1 MCFCSK
7 LYFIWIKIIEI
18 ELMKVRNVKAD
29 TTDAMPVMT
38 LVLMVILSLL
48 LAGWQLFDVKDFS
61 GVQVY
66 LPMVQAVLL
75 LIAVTLGI
83 AYFKIK
89 TNSLRSQ
96 DVLGLTHGA
105 STLSFKNT
113 EAVLGAAAGG
123 VIRVNRNLQAEY
135 LSEVAS
141 SLTGWSAE
149 EARSRPIQDVV
160 NVQGVRA
167 IDTLRQIIEDQF
179 LKPDSIFDLHDVKI
193 LTKSAEAKYV
203 KFKTAPVHTVDG
215 GIEYVALVIQDVTD
229 DRAAM
234 QELYNQASRDS
245 LTGLYN
251 RKSFQEFLEEALSE
265 DAANKKTNVLC
276 YMDLDHFKTVNDVCG
291 HAAGD
296 ELLKQIADLF
306 SKRVRSTDRL
316 ARTGGDEFAIL
327 LTGCSVERGKIIFE
341 RILED
346 VQTYR
351 FTWNQNTFQVGVS
364 MGALE
369 FDSTCRVTDMGSLM
383 LSADEACY
391 TAKKLGRNQLYIKDV
406 GDTSENNKI
415 DSGEN
420 WEAILNEALQYDK
433 FALYVQP
440 IMALQAEV
448 MLKERQYEVLIRLPQ
463 DEEVLSP
470 GSFMPAA
477 QRLGLM
483 GALDRWV
490 VEKTIR
496 NIASGNYVDDEH
508 RKQVFTINLSA
519 DSVNDEEFIG
529 FVSRMLK
536 EYNVPASILCFE
548 ISESIVLA
556 NFMRAQVLLNELVD
570 IGASGS
576 LDDFGS
582 GISSLSYLRD
592 LPVSYLKIDGTFIRN
607 MSKNRVDAAM
617 VDAVNKV
624 GQVMNLSTI
633 AESVENDITKQL
645 LKRMGVNYAQG
656 YHCGKPI
663 EFAQIHLA
671 EAS

>member
-1 MCFCSK
+1 
-7 LYFIWIKIIEI
+7 
-18 ELMKVRNVKAD
+18 MKVRNAKAE
-29 TTDAMPVMT
+29 TSETVPVMT

-48 LAGWQLFDVKDFS
+48 LSGWQLFDGEEIS
-61 GVQVY
+61 GIQVY
-66 LPMVQAVLL
+66 LPMIQAVLL

-83 AYFKIK
+83 AFYKIK
-89 TNSLRSQ
+89 TESMKSQ

-105 STLSFKNT
+105 SALSIKNT
-113 EAVLGAAAGG
+113 EAVLGVAAGG
-123 VIRVNRNLQAEY
+123 VIRVSRNLQAEY

-141 SLTGWSAE
+141 SITGWSSE
-149 EARSRPIQDVV
+149 DARGRPIQSVV

-167 IDTLRQIIEDQF
+167 IDAFRQIIEDQF
-179 LKPDSIFDLHDVKI
+179 TRPDSVFNLHDLKI
-193 LTKSAEAKYV
+193 LNRSSEAKYV
-203 KFKTAPVHTVDG
+203 KFKTAPVHGSDG
-215 GIEYVALVIQDVTD
+215 EIEYVALLVQDITE

-234 QELYNQASRDS
+234 QDLYNQASRDS

-251 RKSFQEFLEEALSE
+251 RKSFQEFLGEVLSE
-265 DAANKKTNVLC
+265 DPSDKKLNVLC
-276 YMDLDHFKTVNDVCG
+276 YMDLDHFKSVNDVCG

-327 LTGCSVERGKIIFE
+327 LKECNVERAKIIFE

-346 VQTYR
+346 VQGYR

-369 FDSTCRVTDMGSLM
+369 FGSKYRITDMAELM

-406 GDTSENNKI
+406 SEACENTKVE
-415 DSGEN
+415 SGEN
-420 WEAILNEALQYDK
+420 WEVILNEALERET

-440 IMALQAEV
+440 ILPLQAAV
-448 MLKERQYEVLIRLPQ
+448 SLKERQYEVLVRLPH
-463 DEEVLSP
+463 EGEILSP
-470 GSFMPAA
+470 GSFMPEA

-483 GALDRWV
+483 GMLDHWV
-490 VEKTIR
+490 IEKTMR
-496 NIASGNYVDDEH
+496 NIASGDYADSKS

-519 DSVNDEEFIG
+519 DSINNDEFID
-529 FVSRMLK
+529 FVKRML
-536 EYNVPASILCFE
+536 EVYAVPASMLCFE
-548 ISESIVLA
+548 VSESIVLA
-556 NFMRAQVLLNELVD
+556 NFMRAQALLNELVD
-570 IGASGS
+570 IGVSSS

-592 LPVSYLKIDGTFIRN
+592 LPVSYLKIDGAFIRS

-617 VDAVNKV
+617 VEAVNKV

-633 AESVENDITKQL
+633 AESVEDDITKQL
-645 LKRMGVNYAQG
+645 LRRMGVNYAQG
-656 YHCGKPI
+656 YHCGKPV
-663 EFAQIHLA
+663 EFDQLHLA
-671 EAS
+671 EVS

>member
-1 MCFCSK
+1 
-7 LYFIWIKIIEI
+7 
-18 ELMKVRNVKAD
+18 MKVRNAKPEASNTV
-29 TTDAMPVMT
+29 PIMT
-38 LVLMVILSLL
+38 LVLMVLLSLL
-48 LAGWQLFDVKDFS
+48 LAGWQFFDIGVAS
-61 GVQVY
+61 GVKVY
-66 LPMVQAVLL
+66 LPMLQAVLL
-75 LIAVTLGI
+75 LIAVTLGVSF
-83 AYFKIK
+83 YKLK
-89 TNSLRSQ
+89 TDLLKSE
-96 DVLGLTHGA
+96 DVLGLTHGG
-105 STLSFKNT
+105 SMLSFKNT

-123 VIRVNRNLQAEY
+123 VIRVNRNMRAEY
-135 LSEVAS
+135 LSEVATS
-141 SLTGWSAE
+141 ITGWSSHDALDQ
-149 EARSRPIQDVV
+149 PIQAVV
-160 NVQGVRA
+160 KVQGVRA
-167 IDTLRQIIEDQF
+167 IDTLKQIIEDQF

-193 LTKSAEAKYV
+193 LTKSSEAKYV
-203 KFKTAPVHTVDG
+203 KFKTAPVHASDG
-215 GIEYVALVIQDVTD
+215 SIEYVALVIQDVTD

-251 RKSFQEFLEEALSE
+251 RKSFQEFLETALSE
-265 DAANKKTNVLC
+265 DSSGNKTNVLC

-327 LTGCSVERGKIIFE
+327 LLGCTVNRAKLIFE

-346 VQTYR
+346 VQGYR

-369 FDSTCRVTDMGSLM
+369 FDSTSRITDMGNLM

-391 TAKKLGRNQLYIKDV
+391 TAKKLGRNQLYIKDA
-406 GDTSENNKI
+406 SEQQN
-415 DSGEN
+415 DSKPEDAEN
-420 WEAILNEALQYDK
+420 WEIILKNALKYDN

-440 IMALQAEV
+440 IMPLQAEV
-448 MLKERQYEVLIRLPQ
+448 ELKERQYEVLIRLPYK
-463 DEEVLSP
+463 EEVLSP

-483 GALDRWV
+483 GAIDRWV

-496 NIASGNYVDDEH
+496 NIASGNFGDDAD
-508 RKQVFTINLSA
+508 RTQLFTVNLSA
-519 DSVNDEEFIG
+519 DSVNDEEFVN
-529 FVSRMLK
+529 FVSRMLN

-556 NFMRAQVLLNELVD
+556 NFMRSQVLLNELVD

-663 EFAQIHLA
+663 EFERINLA

>member
-1 MCFCSK
+1 
-7 LYFIWIKIIEI
+7 
-18 ELMKVRNVKAD
+18 MKVRNVKVEASN
-29 TTDAMPVMT
+29 AMPVMT
-38 LVLMVILSLL
+38 LVLMVLLSLL
-48 LAGWQLFDVKDFS
+48 LAGWQLFDVKEVS
-61 GVQVY
+61 GEQVY
-66 LPMVQAVLL
+66 LPMIQVVLL
-75 LIAVTLGI
+75 LIAVTLGV
-83 AYFKIK
+83 AFYKIK
-89 TNSLRSQ
+89 TDALRNQ
-96 DVLGLTHGA
+96 VVLGLTHGG

-123 VIRVNRNLQAEY
+123 VIRVNRDLQTEY

-141 SLTGWSAE
+141 ELTGWTAE
-149 EARSRPIQDVV
+149 EAKNCPIQDVV
-160 NVQGVRA
+160 NVQGARA
-167 IDTLRQIIEDQF
+167 IDTLKQILSDQF

-193 LTKSAEAKYV
+193 LTKNAEAKYV
-203 KFKTAPVHTVDG
+203 KFKTAPVHTSG
-215 GIEYVALVIQDVTD
+215 GEIEYVALVIQDVTD

-251 RKSFQEFLEEALSE
+251 RKSFQDFLETVLSE
-265 DAANKKTNVLC
+265 DPSTKKTNVLC

-327 LTGCSVERGKIIFE
+327 LMGCSVERAKTIFD

-346 VQTYR
+346 VQAYR

-369 FDSTCRVTDMGSLM
+369 FDSTYRVTDMGSLL

-391 TAKKLGRNQLYIKDV
+391 TAKKLGRNQLYIRDAAETTDHAKV
-406 GDTSENNKI
+406 

-420 WEAILNEALQYDK
+420 WEAILNAALKHDN

-440 IMALQAEV
+440 IMPLQADV
-448 MLKERQYEVLIRLPQ
+448 LLKERQYEVLIRLPHE
-463 DEEVLSP
+463 DEILSP

-496 NIASGNYVDDEH
+496 NIASGDFVDNKD
-508 RKQVFTINLSA
+508 RKQIFTVNLSA

-529 FVSRMLK
+529 FLSRMLK
-536 EYNVPASILCFE
+536 ECRVSASILCFE

-556 NFMRAQVLLNELVD
+556 NFMRAQILLNELVD

-592 LPVSYLKIDGTFIRN
+592 LPVTYLKIDGSFIRN

-663 EFAQIHLA
+663 AFDQMHLA
-671 EAS
+671 EAG

>member
-1 MCFCSK
+1 
-7 LYFIWIKIIEI
+7 
-18 ELMKVRNVKAD
+18 MKVRNVKAEVGE
-29 TTDAMPVMT
+29 AMPVMT
-38 LVLMVILSLL
+38 LVLLVVLSLL
-48 LAGWQLFDVKDFS
+48 LAGWQLFDVEEVS
-61 GVQVY
+61 GIQVY

-75 LIAVTLGI
+75 LISATLGV
-83 AYFKIK
+83 AYYKIK
-89 TNSLRSQ
+89 TKAFKSQ
-96 DVLGLTHGA
+96 DVLGLTHGG
-105 STLSFKNT
+105 SSLSFKNT

-123 VIRVNRNLQAEY
+123 VIRVNRDLKAEY
-135 LSEVAS
+135 LSEIALS
-141 SLTGWSAE
+141 ITGWTAE
-149 EARSRPIQDVV
+149 EAQGRPIQEIV

-167 IDTLRQIIEDQF
+167 ADTLRQIIEDQF
-179 LKPDSIFDLHDVKI
+179 HKADSVFDLHDIKI
-193 LTKSAEAKYV
+193 QTKKSEAKYV
-203 KFKTAPVHTVDG
+203 KFKTAPVHAVDG
-215 GIEYVALVIQDVTD
+215 SVEYIALVIQDITD

-251 RKSFQEFLEEALSE
+251 RKSFQEFLETALSE
-265 DAANKKTNVLC
+265 DATNKKTNVLC

-327 LTGCSVERGKIIFE
+327 LSGCTVERAKLIFE

-346 VQTYR
+346 VQSYR

-369 FDSTCRVTDMGSLM
+369 FDTSYRVTDMGSLM

-391 TAKKLGRNQLYIKDV
+391 TAKKLGRNQLYIKDATDKTESIQV
-406 GDTSENNKI
+406 EG
-415 DSGEN
+415 GEN
-420 WEAILNEALQYDK
+420 WESVLNDALKHDN
-433 FALYVQP
+433 FELYVQP
-440 IMALQAEV
+440 IMPLQADV
-448 MLKERQYEVLIRLPQ
+448 LLKERQYEVLIRLPHE
-463 DEEVLSP
+463 DEILSP

-483 GALDRWV
+483 GAVDRWV
-490 VEKTIR
+490 VEKTVR
-496 NIASGNYVDDEH
+496 NIASGNFVDLKE
-508 RKQVFTINLSA
+508 RTQVFTVNLSA

-529 FVSRMLK
+529 FIKRMLRD
-536 EYNVPASILCFE
+536 YDVPASILCFE

-556 NFMRAQVLLNELVD
+556 NFMRSQALLNELVD
-570 IGASGS
+570 IGACGS

-592 LPVSYLKIDGTFIRN
+592 LPVSYLKIDGAFIRN

-663 EFAQIHLA
+663 AFDQMHLA
-671 EAS
+671 EAG

>member
-1 MCFCSK
+1 
-7 LYFIWIKIIEI
+7 
-18 ELMKVRNVKAD
+18 MKVRNAKPESSNAV
-29 TTDAMPVMT
+29 PIMT
-38 LVLMVILSLL
+38 LVLMVLLSLL
-48 LAGWQLFDVKDFS
+48 LAGWQFFDIREAS
-61 GVQVY
+61 GVTVY
-66 LPMVQAVLL
+66 LPMVQAVLV

-83 AYFKIK
+83 SFYKLK
-89 TNSLRSQ
+89 TESLKSE
-96 DVLGLTHGA
+96 DVLGITHDG

-113 EAVLGAAAGG
+113 EAVLGVAAGG
-123 VIRVNRNLQAEY
+123 VIRVNRNMQAEY

-141 SLTGWSAE
+141 SITGWVSDE
-149 EARSRPIQDVV
+149 VIGQPIQSIVQ
-160 NVQGVRA
+160 VQGVRA
-167 IDTLRQIIEDQF
+167 IDTLKQIIESQF

-193 LTKSAEAKYV
+193 LTKSTEAKYV
-203 KFKTAPVHTVDG
+203 KFKTAPVHGSDG
-215 GIEYVALVIQDVTD
+215 SIEYVALVIQDVTD

-251 RKSFQEFLEEALSE
+251 RKSFQDFLEAALSE
-265 DAANKKTNVLC
+265 DSTSDKTNVLC
-276 YMDLDHFKTVNDVCG
+276 YLDLDHFKTVNDVCG

-296 ELLKQIADLF
+296 ELLKQVADLF

-327 LTGCSVERGKIIFE
+327 LKGCSVDRAKIIFE

-346 VQTYR
+346 IQRYR
-351 FTWNQNTFQVGVS
+351 FTWNQNTFKVGVS

-369 FDSTCRVTDMGSLM
+369 FDSTHRVTDMGQLM

-391 TAKKLGRNQLYIKDV
+391 TAKKLGRNQIYINN
-406 GDTSENNKI
+406 SEEENHEAA
-415 DSGEN
+415 SEASEN
-420 WEAILNEALQYDK
+420 WEKILKNALKYDN

-440 IMALQAEV
+440 IMPLQAEV
-448 MLKERQYEVLIRLPQ
+448 ELKERQYEVLIRLPHNG
-463 DEEVLSP
+463 EVLSP

-483 GALDRWV
+483 GSIDRWV
-490 VEKTIR
+490 VEKTVR
-496 NIASGNYVDDEH
+496 NIASGNFADDAD
-508 RKQVFTINLSA
+508 RKEIFTINLSA
-519 DSVNDEEFIG
+519 DSVNDEDFVG
-529 FVSRMLK
+529 FVNRILK
-536 EYNVPASILCFE
+536 DFEVPASILCFE

-556 NFMRAQVLLNELVD
+556 NFMRSQVLLNDLVD

-624 GQVMNLSTI
+624 GQVMNLNTI

-663 EFAQIHLA
+663 EFERIRLA
-671 EAS
+671 EAG

>member
-1 MCFCSK
+1 
-7 LYFIWIKIIEI
+7 
-18 ELMKVRNVKAD
+18 MKVRNVKAEVGE
-29 TTDAMPVMT
+29 AMPVMT
-38 LVLMVILSLL
+38 LVLLVVLSLL
-48 LAGWQLFDVKDFS
+48 LAGWQLFDVEEVS
-61 GVQVY
+61 GIQVY

-75 LIAVTLGI
+75 LISATLGV
-83 AYFKIK
+83 AYYKIK
-89 TNSLRSQ
+89 TKAFKSQ
-96 DVLGLTHGA
+96 DVLGLTHGG
-105 STLSFKNT
+105 SSLSFKNT

-123 VIRVNRNLQAEY
+123 VIRVNRDLKAEY
-135 LSEVAS
+135 LSEIALS
-141 SLTGWSAE
+141 ITGWTAE
-149 EARSRPIQDVV
+149 EAQGRPIQEIV

-167 IDTLRQIIEDQF
+167 ADTLRQIIEDQF
-179 LKPDSIFDLHDVKI
+179 HKADSVFDLHDIKI
-193 LTKSAEAKYV
+193 QTKKSEAKYV
-203 KFKTAPVHTVDG
+203 KFKTAPVHAVDG
-215 GIEYVALVIQDVTD
+215 SVEYIALVIQDITD

-251 RKSFQEFLEEALSE
+251 RKSFQEFLETALSE
-265 DAANKKTNVLC
+265 DATNKKTNVLC

-327 LTGCSVERGKIIFE
+327 LSGCTVERAKLIFE

-346 VQTYR
+346 VQSYR

-369 FDSTCRVTDMGSLM
+369 FDTSYRVTDMGSLM

-391 TAKKLGRNQLYIKDV
+391 TAKKLGRNQLYIKDATDKTESTQV
-406 GDTSENNKI
+406 EG
-415 DSGEN
+415 GEN
-420 WEAILNEALQYDK
+420 WESVLNDALKHDN
-433 FALYVQP
+433 FELYVQP
-440 IMALQAEV
+440 IMPLQADV
-448 MLKERQYEVLIRLPQ
+448 LLKERQYEVLIRLPHE
-463 DEEVLSP
+463 DEILSP

-483 GALDRWV
+483 GAVDRWV
-490 VEKTIR
+490 VEKTVR
-496 NIASGNYVDDEH
+496 NIASGNFVDLKE
-508 RKQVFTINLSA
+508 RTQVFTVNLSA

-529 FVSRMLK
+529 FIKRMLRD
-536 EYNVPASILCFE
+536 YDVPASILCFE

-556 NFMRAQVLLNELVD
+556 NFMRSQALLNELVD
-570 IGASGS
+570 IGACGS

-592 LPVSYLKIDGTFIRN
+592 LPVSYLKIDGAFIRN

-663 EFAQIHLA
+663 AFDQMHLA
-671 EAS
+671 EAG

>member
-1 MCFCSK
+1 
-7 LYFIWIKIIEI
+7 
-18 ELMKVRNVKAD
+18 MKVRNVKVVVSN
-29 TTDAMPVMT
+29 TMPVMT
-38 LVLMVILSLL
+38 LVLMVLLSLL
-48 LAGWQLFDVKDFS
+48 LAGWQLFEAKDLT

-66 LPMVQAVLL
+66 LPMLQAVLL
-75 LIAVTLGI
+75 LIAVILGV
-83 AYFKIK
+83 AFYKLK
-89 TNSLRSQ
+89 TDSLESQ
-96 DVLGLTHGA
+96 DVLGLTHGG

-135 LSEVAS
+135 LSEVAAS
-141 SLTGWSAE
+141 ITGWSAE
-149 EARSRPIQDVV
+149 EAQNQSIQSVV

-167 IDTLRQIIEDQF
+167 VDTLKQIIEDQF

-193 LTKSAEAKYV
+193 LTKSSEAKYV
-203 KFKTAPVHTVDG
+203 KFKTAPVHASDG
-215 GIEYVALVIQDVTD
+215 TIEYVALVIQDVTN

-251 RKSFQEFLEEALSE
+251 RKSFQEFLEISLSE
-265 DAANKKTNVLC
+265 DAASKKTSVLC

-327 LTGCSVERGKIIFE
+327 LSGCSVDRAKVIFG

-346 VQTYR
+346 VQGYR

-369 FDSTCRVTDMGSLM
+369 FDSSYRITDMGSLM

-391 TAKKLGRNQLYIKDV
+391 MAKKLGRNQLYVRDA
-406 GDTSENNKI
+406 SEQTDEAKI
-415 DSGEN
+415 DGGEN
-420 WEAILNEALQYDK
+420 WEVLINNALKYDN

-440 IMALQAEV
+440 IMPLQAEV
-448 MLKERQYEVLIRLPQ
+448 VLKERQYEVLIRLPH
-463 DEEVLSP
+463 ENEVLSP

-483 GALDRWV
+483 GAIDLWV

-496 NIASGNYVDDEH
+496 NIASGNFTDDAD
-508 RKQVFTINLSA
+508 RRQLFTINLSA
-519 DSVNDEEFIG
+519 DSVNDEGFID
-529 FVSRMLK
+529 FVNRMLS

-556 NFMRAQVLLNELVD
+556 NFMRSQTLLNELVD

-663 EFAQIHLA
+663 EFEHMNLA

>member
-1 MCFCSK
+1 
-7 LYFIWIKIIEI
+7 
-18 ELMKVRNVKAD
+18 
-29 TTDAMPVMT
+29 
-38 LVLMVILSLL
+38 MVVLSLL
-48 LAGWQLFDVKDFS
+48 LAGWQLFEVKEMS
-61 GVQVY
+61 GMQVY
-66 LPMVQAVLL
+66 LPMLQAVLL
-75 LIAVTLGI
+75 LMAVTLGI
-83 AYFKIK
+83 AFYKLR
-89 TNSLRSQ
+89 TNLLKSQ
-96 DVLGLTHGA
+96 DVLGLAHGG

-123 VIRVNRNLQAEY
+123 VIRVNHSLHAEY
-135 LSEVAS
+135 LSEVATGI
-141 SLTGWSAE
+141 TGWSAE
-149 EARSRPIQDVV
+149 DAQNQPIQSVV

-167 IDTLRQIIEDQF
+167 IDTLKQIIKDQF

-193 LTKSAEAKYV
+193 LTKFSDTRYV
-203 KFKTAPVHTVDG
+203 KFKTAPVHASDG
-215 GIEYVALVIQDVTD
+215 SIEYVALVIQDVTD

-251 RKSFQEFLEEALSE
+251 RKSFQDFLEATLSKGSS
-265 DAANKKTNVLC
+265 NKQTSTLC

-296 ELLKQIADLF
+296 ELLKQVADLF
-306 SKRVRSTDRL
+306 CKRVRSTDRL

-327 LTGCSVERGKIIFE
+327 LVGCCVDRAKIIFQ

-346 VQTYR
+346 VQRYR

-369 FDSTCRVTDMGSLM
+369 FDSTYRVTDMGGLM

-391 TAKKLGRNQLYIKDV
+391 TAKKLGRNQLYIKDAAEQKNESNA
-406 GDTSENNKI
+406 DNS
-415 DSGEN
+415 EN
-420 WEAILNEALQYDK
+420 WELILNNALKYDN

-440 IMALQAEV
+440 IVALQAEV
-448 MLKERQYEVLIRLPQ
+448 LLKETQYEVLIRLPY
-463 DEEVLSP
+463 ENEVLSP

-490 VEKTIR
+490 VEKTVR
-496 NIASGNYVDDEH
+496 NIASGNFTDDAD
-508 RKQVFTINLSA
+508 RKQLFTVNLSA
-519 DSVNDEEFIG
+519 DSVNDKRFID
-529 FVSRMLK
+529 FISRILK
-536 EYNVPASILCFE
+536 EYDVPASILCFE

-556 NFMRAQVLLNELVD
+556 NFMRSQTLLNELVN

-607 MSKNRVDAAM
+607 MSKDRVDAAM

-663 EFAQIHLA
+663 EFELMHLA

>member
-1 MCFCSK
+1 
-7 LYFIWIKIIEI
+7 
-18 ELMKVRNVKAD
+18 
-29 TTDAMPVMT
+29 MPVMT
-38 LVLMVILSLL
+38 LVLMVVLSLL
-48 LAGWQLFDVKDFS
+48 LAGWQLFDVKEFS
-61 GVQVY
+61 GIQVY
-66 LPMVQAVLL
+66 LPMFQAVLL

-83 AYFKIK
+83 AFYKMK
-89 TNSLRSQ
+89 TDALKSQ
-96 DVLGLTHGA
+96 DILGLTHGA

-123 VIRVNRNLQAEY
+123 VIRINRDLQAEY
-135 LSEVAS
+135 LSDVAS

-149 EARSRPIQDVV
+149 DAMNRPIQDVV

-167 IDTLRQIIEDQF
+167 IDTLKQIIEDQF
-179 LKPDSIFDLHDVKI
+179 QKPDSIFDLHDVKI
-193 LTKSAEAKYV
+193 LTKNSEPKYV
-203 KFKTAPVHTVDG
+203 KFKTAPVHTAEG

-234 QELYNQASRDS
+234 QDLYNQASRDS
-245 LTGLYN
+245 LTGIYN

-265 DAANKKTNVLC
+265 DSSNSKSNVLC

-327 LTGCSVERGKIIFE
+327 LTDCSVERAKIIFE

-346 VQTYR
+346 VQAYR

-369 FDSTCRVTDMGSLM
+369 FDSKYRITDMGSLM

-391 TAKKLGRNQLYIKDV
+391 MAKKLGRNQLYIKDATDV
-406 GDTSENNKI
+406 SENTKN

-420 WEAILNEALQYDK
+420 WEAILNAALKNDK
-433 FALYVQP
+433 FSLYVQP
-440 IMALQAEV
+440 ILPLQAEV
-448 MLKERQYEVLIRLPQ
+448 LLKERQYEVLIRLPHN
-463 DEEVLSP
+463 DEVLSP

-490 VEKTIR
+490 LEKTIR
-496 NIASGNYVDDEH
+496 NIASGNYVDGKD
-508 RKQVFTINLSA
+508 RKQVFTVNLSA
-519 DSVNDEEFIG
+519 DSVNDEGFVN
-529 FVSRMLK
+529 FVSRMLT
-536 EYNVPASILCFE
+536 EFNVPSSILCFE

-556 NFMRAQVLLNELVD
+556 NFMRAQTLLNELVD

-663 EFAQIHLA
+663 EFDQINLA

>member
-1 MCFCSK
+1 
-7 LYFIWIKIIEI
+7 
-18 ELMKVRNVKAD
+18 MKVKNVKAEIS
-29 TTDAMPVMT
+29 DAVPVMT
-38 LVLMVILSLL
+38 LVLMVLLSIL
-48 LAGWQLFDVKDFS
+48 LAGWQLLDVESIS
-61 GVQVY
+61 GFQVY

-83 AYFKIK
+83 AFYKIK

-105 STLSFKNT
+105 STFSFRNT

-123 VIRVNRNLQAEY
+123 VIRINRDLQAEY

-141 SLTGWSAE
+141 VITGWFSE
-149 EARSRPIQDVV
+149 EALGRPVHDVI

-167 IDTLRQIIEDQF
+167 TDTLKQIIEEQF
-179 LKPDSIFDLHDVKI
+179 IKPDSIFDLHDVKI
-193 LTKSAEAKYV
+193 LTKSSEAKYV
-203 KFKTAPVHTVDG
+203 KFKTAPVQAADG
-215 GIEYVALVIQDVTD
+215 SIEYVALVIQDVTD

-251 RKSFQEFLEEALSE
+251 RKSFQEFLEKALSS
-265 DAANKKTNVLC
+265 DSSDKDSNVLC

-327 LTGCSVERGKIIFE
+327 LRSCNVALAKTILE

-346 VQTYR
+346 VQAYR
-351 FTWNQNTFQVGVS
+351 FTWNRNTFQVGVS

-369 FDSTCRVTDMGSLM
+369 FDTSYRITDMGNLM
-383 LSADEACY
+383 LKADEACY
-391 TAKKLGRNQLYIKDV
+391 TAKKLGRNQLYIHDL
-406 GDTSENNKI
+406 SEATN
-415 DSGEN
+415 DSPAESGEN
-420 WEAILNEALQYDK
+420 WEHVLKSALKYDH
-433 FALYVQP
+433 FLLYVQP
-440 IMALQAEV
+440 ILPLQAEV
-448 MLKERQYEVLIRLPQ
+448 LLRERQYEVLIRLPH
-463 DEEVLSP
+463 EGEVLSP

-483 GALDRWV
+483 GVLDRWV
-490 VEKTIR
+490 VEKTIQ
-496 NIASGNYVDDEH
+496 NIASGNYADGEN
-508 RKQVFTINLSA
+508 RQQIFTINLSA

-529 FVSRMLK
+529 FVGRMLK
-536 EYNVPASILCFE
+536 QYGVSASILCFE

-556 NFMRAQVLLNELVD
+556 NFMRAQTLLDELVN
-570 IGASGS
+570 IGATGS

-592 LPVSYLKIDGTFIRN
+592 LPVSYLKIDGAFIRN

-656 YHCGKPI
+656 YHCGKPVA
-663 EFAQIHLA
+663 FDQIHLA
-671 EAS
+671 QAS

>member
-1 MCFCSK
+1 
-7 LYFIWIKIIEI
+7 
-18 ELMKVRNVKAD
+18 MKVRNAKAEASN
-29 TTDAMPVMT
+29 TMPVMT
-38 LVLMVILSLL
+38 LVLMVLLSLL
-48 LAGWQLFDVKDFS
+48 LAGWQFFEVKEAS

-66 LPMVQAVLL
+66 LPMLQAVLL

-83 AYFKIK
+83 SFFKLK
-89 TNSLRSQ
+89 TNSMKSE
-96 DVLGLTHGA
+96 DVLGLTHGG

-123 VIRVNRNLQAEY
+123 VIRVNRKLQAEY
-135 LSEVAS
+135 LSEVATGI
-141 SLTGWSAE
+141 TGWSSE
-149 EARSRPIQDVV
+149 EAEDQPIQAIV

-167 IDTLRQIIEDQF
+167 IDTLKQIIEDQF
-179 LKPDSIFDLHDVKI
+179 LKPDSVFDLHDVKI

-203 KFKTAPVHTVDG
+203 KFKTAPVHASDG
-215 GIEYVALVIQDVTD
+215 TIEYVALVIQDVTD

-251 RKSFQEFLEEALSE
+251 RKSFQEFLEATLSE
-265 DAANKKTNVLC
+265 DVASNKTNVLC

-327 LTGCSVERGKIIFE
+327 LLGCTVDRAKHIFE

-346 VQTYR
+346 VHGYR

-369 FDSTCRVTDMGSLM
+369 FDSTYRITDMGNLM

-391 TAKKLGRNQLYIKDV
+391 TAKKLGRNQLYIKDA
-406 GDTSENNKI
+406 GEQKHDSQSE
-415 DSGEN
+415 SGED
-420 WEAILNEALQYDK
+420 WEGILNNALKYDN

-440 IMALQAEV
+440 IMPLQAEV
-448 MLKERQYEVLIRLPQ
+448 VLKERQYEVLIRLPH
-463 DEEVLSP
+463 ENEVLSP

-496 NIASGNYVDDEH
+496 NIASGNFGDDAD
-508 RKQVFTINLSA
+508 RKQLFTVNLSA
-519 DSVNDEEFIG
+519 DSVNDEEFIS
-529 FVSRMLK
+529 FVSRMLS

-556 NFMRAQVLLNELVD
+556 NFMRSQVLLNELVD

-663 EFAQIHLA
+663 EFEQINLV
-671 EAS
+671 ETDDVSISTNLN

>member
-1 MCFCSK
+1 
-7 LYFIWIKIIEI
+7 
-18 ELMKVRNVKAD
+18 MKVRNAKPEASN
-29 TTDAMPVMT
+29 AMPVMT
-38 LVLMVILSLL
+38 LVLMVLLSLL
-48 LAGWQLFDVKDFS
+48 LAGWQFLEVKEAS

-66 LPMVQAVLL
+66 LPMLQAVLL
-75 LIAVTLGI
+75 LIAITLGI
-83 AYFKIK
+83 SFFKLK
-89 TNSLRSQ
+89 TNSMKSD
-96 DVLGLTHGA
+96 DVLGLTHGG

-123 VIRVNRNLQAEY
+123 VIRVNRKLQAEY

-141 SLTGWSAE
+141 SITGWSSE
-149 EARSRPIQDVV
+149 EAEAQPIQTVV

-167 IDTLRQIIEDQF
+167 IDTLKQIIEDQF

-193 LTKSAEAKYV
+193 LTQSAEAKYV
-203 KFKTAPVHTVDG
+203 KFKTAPVHASDG
-215 GIEYVALVIQDVTD
+215 TIEYVALVIQDVTD

-251 RKSFQEFLEEALSE
+251 RKSFQEFLEATLSE
-265 DAANKKTNVLC
+265 DAASNKTNVLC

-327 LTGCSVERGKIIFE
+327 LLGCSVDRAKQIFE

-346 VQTYR
+346 VHGYR

-369 FDSTCRVTDMGSLM
+369 FDSTYRITDMGSLM

-391 TAKKLGRNQLYIKDV
+391 TAKKLGRNQLYIKDAAEQNHDSQV
-406 GDTSENNKI
+406 E
-415 DSGEN
+415 SGED
-420 WEAILNEALQYDK
+420 WENILNNALKYDN
-433 FALYVQP
+433 FALYAQP
-440 IMALQAEV
+440 IMPLQAEV
-448 MLKERQYEVLIRLPQ
+448 VLKERQYEVLIRLPH
-463 DEEVLSP
+463 ENEVLSP

-496 NIASGNYVDDEH
+496 NIASGNFSDDAD
-508 RKQVFTINLSA
+508 RKQLFTVNLSA
-519 DSVNDEEFIG
+519 DSVNDEEFIN
-529 FVSRMLK
+529 FVSRMLS
-536 EYNVPASILCFE
+536 EYDVPASILCFE

-556 NFMRAQVLLNELVD
+556 NFMRSQVLLNELVD

-663 EFAQIHLA
+663 EFERINLA

>member
-1 MCFCSK
+1 
-7 LYFIWIKIIEI
+7 
-18 ELMKVRNVKAD
+18 MKVKNVRAESSN
-29 TTDAMPVMT
+29 AVPVVT
-38 LVLMVILSLL
+38 LVLMVLLSLL
-48 LAGWQLFDVKDFS
+48 LAGWQFFDVGEIS

-83 AYFKIK
+83 AFYKIK
-89 TNSLRSQ
+89 TDSLRSQ
-96 DVLGLTHGA
+96 DVLGLTHDA
-105 STLSFKNT
+105 STLSFRNT

-123 VIRVNRNLQAEY
+123 VIRINHSLQAEY

-141 SLTGWSAE
+141 TITGWSTSDVKD
-149 EARSRPIQDVV
+149 RSIQDIVD
-160 NVQGVRA
+160 VQGVRA
-167 IDTLRQIIEDQF
+167 ADTLKQIIEDQF
-179 LKPDSIFDLHDVKI
+179 HKPDSVFDLHDVKI
-193 LTKSAEAKYV
+193 LTKDAEVKYV
-203 KFKTAPVHTVDG
+203 KFKTAPVQALDG
-215 GIEYVALVIQDVTD
+215 TIEYVALVIQDISD

-265 DAANKKTNVLC
+265 DTSSRKVNVLC

-296 ELLKQIADLF
+296 ELLKQVADLF

-316 ARTGGDEFAIL
+316 ARIGGDEFAIL
-327 LTGCSVERGKIIFE
+327 LTGCDVARAKVIFE
-341 RILED
+341 RMLED
-346 VQTYR
+346 VQSYR

-369 FDSTCRVTDMGSLM
+369 FDPKYRITDMGNLM
-383 LSADEACY
+383 LGADEACY
-391 TAKKLGRNQLYIKDV
+391 KAKKLGRNQLYVKDAEDSSV
-406 GDTSENNKI
+406 SDMK
-415 DSGEN
+415 DSGQN
-420 WEAILNEALQYDK
+420 WEQILKAALKYDK
-433 FALYVQP
+433 FLLYVQP
-440 IMALQAEV
+440 IMALESDTR
-448 MLKERQYEVLIRLPQ
+448 LNERQYEVLLRLPSE
-463 DEEVLSP
+463 DEILSP
-470 GSFMPAA
+470 GSFIPAA

-483 GALDRWV
+483 GTIDRWV
-490 VEKTIR
+490 IEKTIR
-496 NIASGNYVDDEH
+496 NISSGNYADGKD

-519 DSVNDEEFIG
+519 DSVNDEEFTS
-529 FVSRMLK
+529 FVNRILQ
-536 EYNVPASILCFE
+536 EYAVAASMLCFE

-556 NFMRAQVLLNELVD
+556 NFMRSQTLLHELVD

-592 LPVSYLKIDGTFIRN
+592 LPVSYLKIDGAFIRN

-624 GQVMNLSTI
+624 GQVMNLITI
-633 AESVENDITKQL
+633 AESVEDDITKQL

-663 EFAQIHLA
+663 AFDQIHLA
-671 EAS
+671 EVS